1 MEVRARAPLRLSFV
15 GGGTDVE
22 PFASAEGGAV
32 LSGTIDR
39 YVYCTVSDSPGS
51 SRSLAFDPSVDE
63 VPRDFD
69 LTLVD
74 GVRSLFGLG
83 NVRVVVE
90 SDTPA
95 GSGLG
100 SSSAAVVAV
109 VKAVS
114 EFAGERLSR
123 YELAATSIKVERE
136 ILGIPG
142 GYQDQYAAAFGGFN
156 VMRFSGGAAAEVEPL
171 RLERSLVRDLE
182 YSLVLVYSGTV
193 DTHFHIID
201 DQQKR
206 YGGPGSASYQALA
219 QMKEL
224 VPRVL
229 SCLNRHD
236 VDSIGELLLE
246 DWRLKRTLS
255 PHISNQAVDTLV
267 RALLEHGGRGAKLLG
282 AGGGGYVLCLAQ
294 AGQRAQVQHAAMRHH
309 GKPVPFR
316 FEEEGAVAW
325 RPITQ
330 LQASASREA

>member
-1 MEVRARAPLRLSFV
+1 MEIRARAPLRLSFV

-22 PFASAEGGAV
+22 PFASTYGGAV
-32 LSGTIDR
+32 LSATIDR
-39 YVYCTVSDSPGS
+39 YVYCTVSDVPGPS
-51 SRSLAFDPSVDE
+51 CSLAFDPSVDLA
-63 VPRDFD
+63 PRDFD

-74 GVRSLFGLG
+74 GVRRLFGVG
-83 NVRVVVE
+83 DVRVVVE

-109 VKAVS
+109 VKALS

-123 YELAATSIKVERE
+123 YELAATSIRVERE

-156 VMRFSGGAAAEVEPL
+156 VMRFDGGQAAEVEPL
-171 RLERSLVRDLE
+171 RLERSVVRDLE
-182 YSLVLVYSGTV
+182 YALVLVYSGTV

-201 DQQKR
+201 DQQRR
-206 YGGPGSASYQALA
+206 YGGPGSASHQALSR
-219 QMKEL
+219 MKEL
-224 VPRVL
+224 VPTVL

-255 PHISNQAVDTLV
+255 PHISNPAVD
-267 RALLEHGGRGAKLLG
+267 ALIEGLLASGGRGAKLLG
-282 AGGGGYVLCLAQ
+282 AGGGGYVLCLAE
-294 AGQRAQVQHAAMRHH
+294 AGCRAQVQHAAMQGGGR
-309 GKPVPFR
+309 PVPFR

-330 LQASASREA
+330 LQASASRGG